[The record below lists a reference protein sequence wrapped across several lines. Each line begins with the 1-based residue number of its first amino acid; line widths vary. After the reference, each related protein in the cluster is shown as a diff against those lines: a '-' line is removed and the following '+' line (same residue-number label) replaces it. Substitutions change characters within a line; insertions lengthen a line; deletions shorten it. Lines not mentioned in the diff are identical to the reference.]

1 MSTQITVRLPDEMV
15 RLVDAMVASGQAR
28 SRASVVERALEHEMR
43 RLLIER
49 DVAILRGDPPE
60 GDQTEGDLGALAAW
74 VQRRPVDGGL

>member
-43 RLLIER
+43 RLLVER
-49 DVAILRGDPPE
+49 DVAILRGDPP
-60 GDQTEGDLGALAAW
+60 EGDLGALAAW